1 MSFGGG
7 GSGASS
13 ITAHIH
19 STAAGEGG
27 ELKGNNSTSTGTA
40 ISYNSGTAE
49 VIESLGVL

>member
-7 GSGASS
+7 GSGAAA

-27 ELKGNNSTSTGTA
+27 ALRAENSITTGTA
-40 ISYNSGTAE
+40 IRLGAQDRPIE
-49 VIESLGVL
+49 VLL